1 LQFHALYR
9 ASAKAQEFTAV
20 LGRIGHAADKRHY
33 SGTMLEVLQMAT
45 AVEAAS
51 PWLRGAV
58 AEPPDRP
65 AVLDARFDWDGMVGI
80 WAQLRAGKDLPDMS
94 GEAFLTTV
102 AIEGV
107 IQRGEVERALD
118 LAEATGGLIDRL
130 TVARDVMIRQ
140 NRLCDAHG
148 IMPGEALFLGGQ
160 LIYDFQ

>member
-9 ASAKAQEFTAV
+9 ASPKAQEFTAV

-65 AVLDARFDWDGMVGI
+65 AVLDASFDWAGMVGI
-80 WAQLRAGKDLPDMS
+80 WARLRAGADRPDLS
-94 GEAFLTTV
+94 GDRFQTMA
-102 AIEGV
+102 AIEGL
-107 IQRGEVERALD
+107 IQRGEIARALD
-118 LAEATGGLIDRL
+118 LAERTGGLADRL
-130 TVARDVMIRQ
+130 FLARDLMTRQ

-160 LIYDFQ
+160 ILCDFQ